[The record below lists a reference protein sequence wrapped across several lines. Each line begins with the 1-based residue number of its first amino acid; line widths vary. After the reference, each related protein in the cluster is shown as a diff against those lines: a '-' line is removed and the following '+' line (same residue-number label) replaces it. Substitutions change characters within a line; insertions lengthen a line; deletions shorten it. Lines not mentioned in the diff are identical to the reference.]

1 MEKVKL
7 NIEIEISVDDYNDM
21 IEKIKL
27 DNVGSSKKDI
37 EDIIKGNIE
46 LDLNILGGELF
57 INNCYYN

>member
-7 NIEIEISVDDYNDM
+7 NIEIEINIDEYNNM

-27 DNVGSSKKDI
+27 DNVGNNKKDI

-46 LDLNILGGELF
+46 IDIDILGGELF
-57 INNCYYN
+57 ISECYY

>member
-27 DNVGSSKKDI
+27 DNVGSNKKDI
-37 EDIIKGNIE
+37 EDIDDISALEK
-46 LDLNILGGELF
+46 ILQH
-57 INNCYYN
+57 

>member
-21 IEKIKL
+21 IEKIKS
-27 DNVGSSKKDI
+27 DNVGSNKKDI

-46 LDLNILGGELF
+46 IDLNILGGELF
-57 INNCYYN
+57 ISNCYYN